1 MITSAWAPARSWSRI
16 WLDPREL
23 PTIRQ
28 PGVGDEVRGHDG
40 GGNGDEDT
48 HGFRE
53 ANAVKSD
60 EAVASDASEER
71 GESERREEREVELR
85 RVRSVRGSRG
95 MAGCIDA
102 VVHVR
107 VRAVMAR
114 ITVAFPSEIGVP
126 QKHREQQ
133 IARAEDGKGDVGEG
147 QQGGFLP
154 GFVLEKRC
162 AWAK

>member
-1 MITSAWAPARSWSRI
+1 MRRTP
-16 WLDPREL
+16 
-23 PTIRQ
+23 
-28 PGVGDEVRGHDG
+28 
-40 GGNGDEDT
+40 
-48 HGFRE
+48 
-53 ANAVKSD
+53 VKSD

-114 ITVAFPSEIGVP
+114 ITVAFPSEKSRYP
-126 QKHREQQ
+126 RNTENN
-133 IARAEDGKGDVGEG
+133 R
-147 QQGGFLP
+147 
-154 GFVLEKRC
+154 
-162 AWAK
+162 